1 MGQLPIVKSERA
13 NKNVNQSSIGNK
25 WSNMVENGQNELKV
39 MSPQNK
45 EKIVPGTG
53 KPLVKCE
60 C

>member
-1 MGQLPIVKSERA
+1 
-13 NKNVNQSSIGNK
+13 
-25 WSNMVENGQNELKV
+25 MVESGQNEFKV

-45 EKIVPGTG
+45 EKFLPGTG